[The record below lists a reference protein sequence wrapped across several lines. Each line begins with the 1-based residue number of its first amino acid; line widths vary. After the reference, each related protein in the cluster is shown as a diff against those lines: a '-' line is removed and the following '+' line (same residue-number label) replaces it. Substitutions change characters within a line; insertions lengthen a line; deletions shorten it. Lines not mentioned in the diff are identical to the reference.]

1 MKALTISTLIALSC
15 AILASTASSQELPPV
30 PEGGLLHYKVFD
42 CVDKVSKLAVVCV
55 QSRDME
61 GNEYMTLMQGS
72 VVVEIRLLVGDGYT
86 VIYQT
91 EHFGTF

>member
-1 MKALTISTLIALSC
+1 MRTLMLSTLIVLSC
-15 AILASTASSQELPPV
+15 VLWAAGASSQELPPV

-42 CVDKVSKLAVVCV
+42 CVDQVSKQRVVCV

-61 GNEYMTLMQGS
+61 GNEYMTLMQGE
-72 VVVEIRLLVGDGYT
+72 VIVEIRQVVGDSYV
-86 VIYQT
+86 VIYQQ